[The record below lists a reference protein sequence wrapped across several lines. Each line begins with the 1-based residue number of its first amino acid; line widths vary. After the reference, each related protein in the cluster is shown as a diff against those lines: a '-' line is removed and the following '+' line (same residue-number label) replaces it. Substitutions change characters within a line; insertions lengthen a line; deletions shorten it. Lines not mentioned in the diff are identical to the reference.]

1 MKKFILN
8 FIIIVFITNCGYT
21 PLYSVKNNNVNFEI
35 GKINITGDRDL
46 NQNIVNQLTNVKLKD
61 ENSNKIYILTIETG
75 VEKIVTSK
83 DSKGNPKTYKMI
95 STINLTTIKDEK
107 EYNMQL
113 ESVENY
119 NDISSKFELENF
131 EKNLKKNSASKITQE
146 IILYL
151 ITL

>member
-8 FIIIVFITNCGYT
+8 FIIFVFITNCGYS
-21 PLYSVKNNNVNFEI
+21 PLYSVKNDNINFKI

-46 NQNIVNQLTNVKLKD
+46 NQNIVNQLKNVKSKD
-61 ENSNKIYILTIETG
+61 ENNNRIYNLTIETII
-75 VEKIVTSK
+75 ETIVTSK

-95 STINLTTIKDEK
+95 STINLKTIKEGK
-107 EYNMQL
+107 KYNIEL
-113 ESVENY
+113 KSVENY